1 MGQCF
6 SAPAVGSVHG
16 RETEEK
22 YRAKW
27 NDIGYEN
34 DQRQRIKANLS
45 GGVTATTVCV
55 CVGAFLI
62 VHVLGD
68 SIGHDVCRRT

>member
-6 SAPAVGSVHG
+6 SAPVVGSVHG
-16 RETEEK
+16 RETEQK

-34 DQRQRIKANLS
+34 DQRQRIKANVS
-45 GGVTATTVCV
+45 GGVTATTVC
-55 CVGAFLI
+55 
-62 VHVLGD
+62 
-68 SIGHDVCRRT
+68 S